1 MRPNAYRPWPA
12 LPPVSKGPYARVKR
26 WLSTPRA
33 LRLRAVAG
41 RLLLLAVVLTLALAA
56 LLYVTR
62 TYSLDSATYPA
73 TVHRLAVDADAGPVT
88 AVGSDRR
95 DSFAFWQRR
104 YSLVKPRVEDAVRG
118 DTLELHSRCPRV
130 SFRCAVVLG
139 AQVPTGTAV
148 TIRSRA
154 AAVAVQS
161 VSGPVDV
168 TTRSGAAT
176 VEQAAG
182 PVRVA
187 TRSGKIGVAGVQG
200 DLVAQTVSAPIE
212 VHDVRGQVDLTSG
225 SGSVT
230 GSGRFGQAFAART
243 GTGWVTMTFQEP
255 PEHIDVRSASGQVD
269 LDLPR
274 GRYRL
279 DLAAPANQV
288 HLHGVTDDPTAAR
301 TITISTRGGIVLTGS

>member
-154 AAVAVQS
+154 
-161 VSGPVDV
+161 
-168 TTRSGAAT
+168 
-176 VEQAAG
+176 
-182 PVRVA
+182 
-187 TRSGKIGVAGVQG
+187 G

-255 PEHIDVRSASGQVD
+255 PEHIDIRSASGQVD
-269 LDLPR
+269 LDLPQ

>member
-1 MRPNAYRPWPA
+1 MY
-12 LPPVSKGPYARVKR
+12 LTVPPKPSRHM
-26 WLSTPRA
+26 LT
-33 LRLRAVAG
+33 LRLLDQGAQPGLQHLQHLTGWTGSAQAHTVAS
-41 RLLLLAVVLTLALAA
+41 
-56 LLYVTR
+56 TR
-62 TYSLDSATYPA
+62 RHSL
-73 TVHRLAVDADAGPVT
+73 VADAGPVT

-161 VSGPVDV
+161 VSGPVD
-168 TTRSGAAT
+168 
-176 VEQAAG
+176 
-182 PVRVA
+182 
-187 TRSGKIGVAGVQG
+187 
-200 DLVAQTVSAPIE
+200 
-212 VHDVRGQVDLTSG
+212 LTSG

-255 PEHIDVRSASGQVD
+255 PEHIDIRSASGQVD
-269 LDLPR
+269 L
-274 GRYRL
+274 
-279 DLAAPANQV
+279 
-288 HLHGVTDDPTAAR
+288 
-301 TITISTRGGIVLTGS
+301 

>member
-1 MRPNAYRPWPA
+1 MY
-12 LPPVSKGPYARVKR
+12 LTVPPKPSRHM
-26 WLSTPRA
+26 LT
-33 LRLRAVAG
+33 LRLLDQGAQPGLQHLQHLTGWTGSAQAHTVAS
-41 RLLLLAVVLTLALAA
+41 
-56 LLYVTR
+56 TR
-62 TYSLDSATYPA
+62 RHSL
-73 TVHRLAVDADAGPVT
+73 VADAGPVT

-154 AAVAVQS
+154 AAVAVQ
-161 VSGPVDV
+161 
-168 TTRSGAAT
+168 
-176 VEQAAG
+176 
-182 PVRVA
+182 
-187 TRSGKIGVAGVQG
+187 G

-225 SGSVT
+225 AGSVT

-255 PEHIDVRSASGQVD
+255 PEHIDIRSASGQVD
-269 LDLPR
+269 LDLPQ

-288 HLHGVTDDPTAAR
+288 HLHGVTDDPTATR
-301 TITISTRGGIVLTGS
+301 TITISTGGGIVLTGS